1 MSLPPFLY
9 TTKRHVVQ
17 VLQLAPLPVFPFVQ
31 IIAFPSG
38 DFHFVRK
45 PMDEQY
51 LRAFASALGIG
62 AGAGFGFGFGF
73 ALGWQ

>member
-1 MSLPPFLY
+1 M
-9 TTKRHVVQ
+9 
-17 VLQLAPLPVFPFVQ
+17 
-31 IIAFPSG
+31 AFPSF

-73 ALGWQ
+73 SLGWQ